1 MRLLLDSHVFVWAKT
16 APLRIKPAAIEAI
29 VDPANEVFVSVASAW
44 ELWIKNGRSPIP
56 GFEDVLG
63 GGAESFEATA
73 AESGFAILPIF
84 LTHAAM
90 TARLPP
96 VHADP
101 FDRMLAAQC
110 LVEGLALVTHDDAF
124 DRFAGLKVLK
134 T

>member
-44 ELWIKNGRSPIP
+44 ELWIKAGRAVIP
-56 GFEDVLG
+56 GFEAVLS

-73 AESGFAILPIF
+73 SESGITMLPIS